1 MKRVNIRKMAGILCA
16 LLIAA
21 LALTGCGAKKT
32 DAAPAAQ
39 SAQTKAGGDV
49 GEGQKAFQFTVV
61 DKEGKETAFTVR
73 TDKDTVGD
81 ALLETGLIAGEA
93 GQYGLYVKTVN
104 GVTADYDV
112 DKTYWAFYVNGQY
125 ASSGVDTTA
134 IEEGATYMFKVEK

>member
-1 MKRVNIRKMAGILCA
+1 MKRVHTKKLAGILCA
-16 LLIAA
+16 LLLAA
-21 LALTGCGAKKT
+21 LVLTGCSLKKT

-39 SAQTKAGGDV
+39 TMQAKAAGEL
-49 GEGQKAFQFTVV
+49 GEGQKSFPFTVV

-81 ALLETGLIAGEA
+81 ALLETGLIAGDA